1 MRKKTTRASLNG
13 YADTDIENRIDK
25 VRKEYPTIA
34 FDSNAVKYCNEHD
47 EDKRCRRA
55 ITTFMA
61 YLCDDYVKEIANK
74 VLVTLG
80 RRNATP
86 QKPTPK
92 TPTPKTPTPK
102 KTISSDDKECAQ
114 LVASYLEANEQYKN
128 WQPRGNVDKTK
139 LKKYLKKHHDGVLD
153 FSQDNAER
161 ARKRGYRWQGQEVA
175 LRQNHILW
183 GSSPKSCCVQFAEDV
198 EVNAY
203 YRLIHID
210 SLQPSHVNGQ
220 PNIYHFIP
228 EAQPKDRTDT
238 VSHATA
244 EKHARDIKPELLL
257 ECATAYSGAPVVNS
271 RGEVIQGNG
280 RADTLKTMFSSY
292 PESVK
297 KYHEAL
303 KKFVKENEV
312 EQSSFNVKAVG
323 EETVLVRV
331 MICCDWQSIMFGQ
344 YTDTQMTTGGRQT
357 FSGTSVARQL
367 VAKNRM
373 GAFCDT
379 LFTGD
384 EDDDEDNDLSEII
397 SQHGADAVAML
408 SRERFITAA
417 QMATAVADGEI
428 TRDGRDSVRDIL
440 VSVLYQGAGDQFDRM
455 FTSKKIPVKVQTA
468 ILQTIFRDVRMSDD
482 RKLVPYVQDAIV
494 VFYKIMCTTP
504 SFAKAK
510 RIDEARSIVASWK
523 AQTAMDDNGQLYYP
537 ADRFSNLSLEMAA
550 LFRTSTQTTIK
561 NFLNEFYDKLSGEGT
576 PSMFAPADDFGRKL
590 TIAEAAKSLLQ
601 IDLTP
606 RAALNGFKCRKS
618 RRMTTLGTASPAA
631 ITTLPTRDEVE
642 RTGDANLL
650 EAFPLCQQIEPYA
663 TKVPEAGEAIA
674 AFRQKYAE
682 ATGDTL
688 TPPKPTDNAKLVR
701 TRARTTKTAATA
713 KIKIL
718 RIRRK

>member
-13 YADTDIENRIDK
+13 YADTEIENRIDK
-25 VRKEYPTIA
+25 IRKEYPTIA

-47 EDKRCRRA
+47 KDKRCRRA

-74 VLVTLG
+74 VLVALG
-80 RRNATP
+80 L
-86 QKPTPK
+86 KM
-92 TPTPKTPTPK
+92 
-102 KTISSDDKECAQ
+102 SDDTAVAKCAQ
-114 LVASYLEANEQYKN
+114 AIDLYSKAEERVKEWGCLCPAGLTDWETYL
-128 WQPRGNVDKTK
+128 R
-139 LKKYLKKHHDGVLD
+139 KHHDGVLE
-153 FSQDNAER
+153 FAQDNAER
-161 ARKRGYRWQGQEVA
+161 ARKRGYRWQGQTVA
-175 LRQNHILW
+175 LRQDRYDHKGFKPNI
-183 GSSPKSCCVQFAEDV
+183 SRKDCVVQFTEDIEV
-198 EVNAY
+198 EARY
-203 YRLIHID
+203 ELIPID
-210 SLQPSHVNGQ
+210 FLQPSHVNGQ
-220 PNIYHFIP
+220 PNIMHFIP

-244 EKHARDIKPELLL
+244 EKHARDIKPELLM
-257 ECATAYSGAPVVNS
+257 ECATAYSGAPIVNS

-303 KKFVKENEV
+303 KKFVKANEAPGFTARV
-312 EQSSFNVKAVG
+312 LSVHPNY
-323 EETVLVRV
+323 VLVRV
-331 MICCDWQSIMFGQ
+331 IDCTDARAIELGQ

-373 GAFCDT
+373 AAFCDT
-379 LFTGD
+379 LFID
-384 EDDDEDNDLSEII
+384 NDDDDEDNDLSEII

-417 QMATAVADGEI
+417 QKATAVADGEI

-606 RAALNGFKCRKS
+606 RAALNGFKSRKS
-618 RRMTTLGTASPAA
+618 RRKTTLGTTSPTA

-642 RTGDANLL
+642 RTGNANLL
-650 EAFPLCQQIEPYA
+650 EAFTLCQQIEPYA

-682 ATGDTL
+682 ATGETL
-688 TPPKPTDNAKLVR
+688 SPPKPTDNAKLVR

>member
-13 YADTDIENRIDK
+13 YADTEIENRIDK
-25 VRKEYPTIA
+25 IRKEYPTIA

-47 EDKRCRRA
+47 KDKRCRRA

-74 VLVTLG
+74 VLVALG
-80 RRNATP
+80 L
-86 QKPTPK
+86 KM
-92 TPTPKTPTPK
+92 
-102 KTISSDDKECAQ
+102 SDDTAVAKCAQ
-114 LVASYLEANEQYKN
+114 AIDLYSKAEERVKEWGCLYPAGLTDLKTYL
-128 WQPRGNVDKTK
+128 R
-139 LKKYLKKHHDGVLD
+139 KHHDGVLE
-153 FSQDNAER
+153 FAQDNAER
-161 ARKRGYRWQGQEVA
+161 ARKRGYRWQGQTVA
-175 LRQNHILW
+175 LRQDRYDHEGFIKPNI
-183 GSSPKSCCVQFAEDV
+183 SRKYCVVQFTEDIEV
-198 EVNAY
+198 EARY
-203 YRLIHID
+203 ELIPID
-210 SLQPSHVNGQ
+210 FLQPSHVNGQ
-220 PNIYHFIP
+220 PNIMHFIP

-303 KKFVKENEV
+303 KKFVKANEAPGFTARV
-312 EQSSFNVKAVG
+312 LSVHPNY
-323 EETVLVRV
+323 VLVRV
-331 MICCDWQSIMFGQ
+331 IDCTDARAIELGQ

-357 FSGTSVARQL
+357 FSGTSVALQL

-373 GAFCDT
+373 AAFCDT
-379 LFTGD
+379 LFID
-384 EDDDEDNDLSEII
+384 NEDDDEGNDLSEII

-618 RRMTTLGTASPAA
+618 RRMTTLGTTSPAA

-682 ATGDTL
+682 ATGE
-688 TPPKPTDNAKLVR
+688 TPSPPMPTDNAKLVR